1 MCFCIP
7 TCARGKQCQWIL
19 LHEVWNLEDDYVSW
33 EGRKCKWGPSG
44 RYAGVGRC
52 LWRKVSLVPCTPR
65 NTTSV
70 SNCQASADFCLCVHP
85 IPKLLLS
92 PISLGSRETSTG
104 NPGEG
109 KREKAVSSSESIS
122 LKMLQV
128 WGKKV
133 AYLISVYS
141 SCRLVQY
148 RERIFVKEFIK
159 EMNWKPCFLIMTL
172 ANL

>member
-1 MCFCIP
+1 MYFVMCELYLWWHVFLYSNLCP
-7 TCARGKQCQWIL
+7 RQTMSVDFTSWSLKFRGWLCQL
-19 LHEVWNLEDDYVSW
+19 
-33 EGRKCKWGPSG
+33 GRQEMWGPPG

-85 IPKLLLS
+85 TPKLLLS
-92 PISLGSRETSTG
+92 PTSLGSRETSPG

-109 KREKAVSSSESIS
+109 KSEKAVSSSESVS

-128 WGKKV
+128 WGKM
-133 AYLISVYS
+133 LHI
-141 SCRLVQY
+141 
-148 RERIFVKEFIK
+148 
-159 EMNWKPCFLIMTL
+159 
-172 ANL
+172 

>member
-7 TCARGKQCQWIL
+7 TCAQGKQCQLIL

-33 EGRKCKWGPSG
+33 ESRKCKWGPPG
-44 RYAGVGRC
+44 RYAGVGSC
-52 LWRKVSLVPCTPR
+52 LWRKVSLVPCTPD
-65 NTTSV
+65 SV

-85 IPKLLLS
+85 TPKLLLS
-92 PISLGSRETSTG
+92 PTSPGSRETSPG

-122 LKMLQV
+122 LNASGV
-128 WGKKV
+128 RENV

-159 EMNWKPCFLIMTL
+159 EMNWKTCFLIMT
-172 ANL
+172 